1 MRPALPPGP
10 DQATPCR
17 AATLQGAPVVAEW
30 SAPEKATLEAMLTAG
45 MVAVEFHGCSLRV
58 VTSCR
63 LPGRYLWYRTTLS
76 SDSSEISDERSLWA
90 KLPLAA
96 AQLSAEL
103 KAAGKLSIKTAV
115 AGQIRLDEARPDL
128 LSTVPGCERATH
140 IVESVAIGAY
150 ALSRSES
157 MDGNAGVEVMK
168 ANLGSSRNRAAS
180 TIRSAGD
187 FDACGRASDLGP
199 DKDCSSPIQ
208 AFLLAVPGRA
218 EYVGPI
224 GTVPV
229 EFLSADDRRW
239 EVQSDQGALCAT
251 PCSRWL
257 DPMRP
262 LVLRTRDNSFFRKEE
277 RIVVPVLG
285 ASGRTSPLSVVAHST
300 SMGKMAG
307 GTTATTFGGM
317 GVAAAIALYAVGRG
331 LDKPTMEQAGIYAIV
346 PSLAVLGL
354 GVYLI
359 LDAGPHAKVTP
370 LGQPTVVLAPGGVAG
385 TF

>member
-1 MRPALPPGP
+1 M
-10 DQATPCR
+10 
-17 AATLQGAPVVAEW
+17 VAEW

-45 MVAVEFHGCSLRV
+45 TVAVEFHGCSMRV

-76 SDSSEISDERSLWA
+76 SDSSEISDDRSLWA
-90 KLPLAA
+90 KLPLGA

-103 KAAGKLSIKTAV
+103 KAAGKLSIKTTV
-115 AGQIRLDEARPDL
+115 AGHIRVEEARPEL
-128 LSTVPGCERATH
+128 VSAAPGCERATH

-157 MDGNAGVEVMK
+157 MDGNAGAEVMK
-168 ANLGSSRNRAAS
+168 ASLGGSRNRAAS

-187 FDACGRASDLGP
+187 FDSCGRASDLGP

-218 EYVGPI
+218 DYVGPI

-229 EFLSADDRRW
+229 EFLSADGRRW
-239 EVQSDQGALCAT
+239 EVQGDRGTLCTT

-257 DPMRP
+257 DPLRP
-262 LVLRTRDNSFFRKEE
+262 LVLRTRDNSFFRKED
-277 RIVVPVLG
+277 RIVVPNLG
-285 ASGRTSPLSVVAHST
+285 ASERASALSVVAHGT

-331 LDKPTMEQAGIYAIV
+331 LDKPTMEQAGLYAVV
-346 PSLAVLGL
+346 PSMAVLGL
-354 GVYLI
+354 GIYLI